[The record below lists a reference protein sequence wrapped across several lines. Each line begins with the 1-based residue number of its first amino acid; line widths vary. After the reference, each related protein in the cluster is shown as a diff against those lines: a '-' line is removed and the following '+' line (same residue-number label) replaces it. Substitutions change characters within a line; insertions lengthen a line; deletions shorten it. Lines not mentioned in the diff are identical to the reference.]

1 MSYVLATN
9 EARVRW
15 YKFPMPVER
24 DHYELIE
31 VLDTR
36 EVPMWG
42 DKESAKLAA
51 IALGLKTWR
60 YVKLK

>member
-1 MSYVLATN
+1 MSYVLATT
-9 EARVRW
+9 ETRVRW
-15 YKFPMPVER
+15 YKFQTPVVR
-24 DHYELIE
+24 DQFELIE

-51 IALGLKTWR
+51 LALGLKTWR
-60 YVKLK
+60 YVKL